1 MAGRQVSEAGRVSA
15 VAAPFTNL
23 VLFVTVVAAV
33 LMALSLSMPWYH
45 KSVDTGEGYW
55 YSDYEMDYYFEYA
68 VRSNGLMYDYDWE
81 GALEEVMDV
90 EKTFVYAWICLL
102 FVFMGTVMLDGRYSS
117 IAASL
122 ALTAVS
128 LAALMFFAAKIEEVA
143 GEVVSGS
150 AGTDWTVT
158 RTAGTGLVAALVAF
172 VAQSLAIFL
181 RARYVLPWIVEDIKV
196 NRSRAA

>member
-1 MAGRQVSEAGRVSA
+1 M
-15 VAAPFTNL
+15 AAPFTNI
-23 VLFVTVVAAV
+23 VVFVTVVAAV
-33 LMALSLSMPWYH
+33 LLALSFSMPWYH
-45 KSVDTGEGYW
+45 KSVDTGESVW
-55 YSDYEMDYYFEYA
+55 HPDYEMYYYFEYA
-68 VRSNGLMYDYDWE
+68 AQSNGLIYDYDGE

-128 LAALMFFAAKIEEVA
+128 LAALMFFATKIEDVA

-150 AGTDWTVT
+150 AGTDWTVMKS
-158 RTAGTGLVAALVAF
+158 AGTGLVMALVAF

-181 RARYVLPWIVEDIKV
+181 RARYVLPWIVEDIRV
-196 NRSRAA
+196 NRSRAV